1 MTTKRI
7 RTPGTRALAAFLALV
22 LTAMPL
28 QAQRTELEPGFN
40 LYSPEDDVTV
50 GRQFI
55 EQSEPELELIED
67 EILAEYVNRL
77 GLTLAQHAPGFEYPY
92 RFRLVNDSAINAFA
106 LPGGPIYLNRG
117 IIERAT
123 REAEVAGV
131 LAHEIGH
138 VALRHGTNQA
148 SKGQL
153 VSAPLAILGGIFGGD
168 GVAGLLTQ
176 VGVGFAANAVFLK
189 YSRDAERQAD
199 LLGAQILYDAGYDP
213 TGMPEFFEKL
223 AAEAGDRGSEFFSSH
238 PNPGNRAQSVSDEIS
253 KLGERRDN
261 YIDNFSDFR
270 RIQER
275 LADVPA
281 PDEDDAEAEAAE
293 PARPTTSESGR
304 PQLPSDR
311 VQRYQ
316 DSIIRFEYPS
326 NWTARSSNG
335 SVTAAPAG
343 GILNDG
349 SMAYGLLV
357 SEFEP
362 QRDRRGNVT
371 IEDATD
377 QLLEN
382 LRESNP
388 SMRVGQGYRSGRL
401 DGRAALSVGLLLDSP
416 LGGRERAWL
425 VSTFGPDQTF
435 YYLIGVAPQP
445 EFDRYEP
452 AYQRIF
458 DSVDFR

>member
-1 MTTKRI
+1 MTTKFI
-7 RTPGTRALAAFLALV
+7 RRQGTPALALFLVIVLAAL
-22 LTAMPL
+22 PL
-28 QAQRTELEPGFN
+28 HAQRTELEPGFN
-40 LYSPEDDVTV
+40 LYSAEDDVAV

-55 EQSEPELELIED
+55 ERSEPELELIED

-77 GLTLAQHAPGFEYPY
+77 GLTLAQHATGFQYPY
-92 RFRLVNDSAINAFA
+92 RFRLVNDDAINAFA

-117 IIERAT
+117 IIERAS

-153 VSAPLAILGGIFGGD
+153 VSAPLAILGGIFGGG

-176 VGVGFAANAVFLK
+176 VGVGFAANTVFLK

-238 PNPGNRAQSVSDEIS
+238 PNPGNRAQLVSEEIAR
-253 KLGERRDN
+253 LGDRRNN
-261 YIDNFSDFR
+261 YVDNFSDFR
-270 RIQER
+270 RVKER
-275 LADVPA
+275 LTGVAGP
-281 PDEDDAEAEAAE
+281 DAENTGGE
-293 PARPTTSESGR
+293 PAANGQTSVSGR
-304 PQLPSDR
+304 PQPPSDR
-311 VQRYQ
+311 VQTYR
-316 DSIIRFEYPS
+316 DSVLQFEYPS
-326 NWTARSSNG
+326 NWTASASNG
-335 SVTAAPAG
+335 SVTAAPSG
-343 GILNDG
+343 GVLNDG

-362 QRDRRGNVT
+362 ERDRRGNVT

-388 SMRVGQGYRSGRL
+388 SLRVGEGYRSGRI

-425 VSTFGPDQTF
+425 VSTFGPDGSF

-445 EFDRYEP
+445 EFDRYQP
-452 AYQRIF
+452 AFQRIF